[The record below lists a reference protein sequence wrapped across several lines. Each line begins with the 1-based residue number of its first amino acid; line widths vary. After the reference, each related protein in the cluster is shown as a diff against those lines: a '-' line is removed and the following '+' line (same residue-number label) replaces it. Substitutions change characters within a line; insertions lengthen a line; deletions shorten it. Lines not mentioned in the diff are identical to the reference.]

1 MCNKAAVRKKRTGL
15 NIDRSKKI
23 QKQMVEEEQ
32 LNQKTSFTTPDQWWN
47 DAQQRTSQQKNKN
60 EVWKCLFLTQSI

>member
-1 MCNKAAVRKKRTGL
+1 
-15 NIDRSKKI
+15 
-23 QKQMVEEEQ
+23 MVEEEQ